1 MHFSVFRYRLNKNAF
16 AGPKR
21 FLHGL
26 SRNGPLGKNSI
37 SSFRIISEI
46 IPTVRSNPN
55 ITVFKKISNSVLE
68 TNLAD
73 LTFVLF
79 PIYTESYH
87 VTRAFPTLPIF
98 LTIHDTSNVRPE
110 KAFGGTRTFSTLKS
124 GKARV
129 WNPQMG
135 LGINAPELS
144 TYSILHS
151 IRVSA
156 G

>member
-1 MHFSVFRYRLNKNAF
+1 M
-16 AGPKR
+16 
-21 FLHGL
+21 
-26 SRNGPLGKNSI
+26 
-37 SSFRIISEI
+37 
-46 IPTVRSNPN
+46 
-55 ITVFKKISNSVLE
+55 
-68 TNLAD
+68 
-73 LTFVLF
+73 LF
-79 PIYTESYH
+79 PKYTASYH
-87 VTRAFPTLPIF
+87 VINAFPTLPIF
-98 LTIHDTSNVRPE
+98 LTIHDTSKVRPE
-110 KAFGGTRTFSTLKS
+110 KAFDGTKTFSTLKS

>member
-1 MHFSVFRYRLNKNAF
+1 MKNK
-16 AGPKR
+16 
-21 FLHGL
+21 L
-26 SRNGPLGKNSI
+26 SLKLLLFKN
-37 SSFRIISEI
+37 
-46 IPTVRSNPN
+46 N
-55 ITVFKKISNSVLE
+55 INSVLE
-68 TNLAD
+68 TNLARRKS
-73 LTFVLF
+73 VLF
-79 PIYTESYH
+79 PTYTESYH
-87 VTRAFPTLPIF
+87 VTNVFPTLPIF
-98 LTIHDTSNVRPE
+98 LTIHETSNVRPE
-110 KAFGGTRTFSTLKS
+110 KAFGGTRTFSTLKL

>member
-1 MHFSVFRYRLNKNAF
+1 MDNVFNRRLF
-16 AGPKR
+16 P
-21 FLHGL
+21 
-26 SRNGPLGKNSI
+26 
-37 SSFRIISEI
+37 
-46 IPTVRSNPN
+46 IPSKHA
-55 ITVFKKISNSVLE
+55 VFKKINNSVFE
-68 TNLAD
+68 TNLAE
-73 LTFVLF
+73 LKSVLF

-87 VTRAFPTLPIF
+87 VTSAFPTLPIF